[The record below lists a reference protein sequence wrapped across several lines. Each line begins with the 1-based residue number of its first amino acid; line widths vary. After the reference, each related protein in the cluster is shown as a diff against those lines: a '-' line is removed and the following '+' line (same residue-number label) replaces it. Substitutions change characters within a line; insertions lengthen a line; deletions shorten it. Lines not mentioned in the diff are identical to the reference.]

1 MTSGKS
7 AIYNV
12 FFLCYNTLGLFGD
25 AHAAASCP
33 ARKENAMQFRFF
45 AMLSRMRY
53 INRWA
58 LMRNTFEENVQEH
71 SHMVA
76 VLAHALAL
84 IQRDILGQPADPDR
98 CAAAALFH
106 DAPEIL
112 TGDLP
117 TPIKY
122 FNPEIKNAYKQVEA
136 VSCEKLLALLPDELA
151 KSYRPLL
158 TESEPET
165 AVIVKAA
172 DKLSAYIK
180 CIEEL
185 KAGNGEFSSA
195 AKQTRQAL
203 EDMHLPCLD
212 YFMAHF
218 LESFKLTL
226 DELE

>member
-1 MTSGKS
+1 
-7 AIYNV
+7 
-12 FFLCYNTLGLFGD
+12 
-25 AHAAASCP
+25 
-33 ARKENAMQFRFF
+33 MQYRFF

-53 INRWA
+53 ISRWA

-122 FNPEIKNAYKQVEA
+122 YNPEIKKAYKQVEA
-136 VSCEKLLALLPDELA
+136 VSCEKLLAMLPDGLA
-151 KSYRPLL
+151 ESYRPLL
-158 TESEPET
+158 MESEQDV

-185 KAGNGEFSSA
+185 KAGNSEFSSA
-195 AKQTRQAL
+195 AKQTKQAL
-203 EDMHLPCLD
+203 EEMCLPCLD
-212 YFMAHF
+212 YFMEHF

>member
-1 MTSGKS
+1 
-7 AIYNV
+7 
-12 FFLCYNTLGLFGD
+12 
-25 AHAAASCP
+25 
-33 ARKENAMQFRFF
+33 MQYRFF

-53 INRWA
+53 IGRWA

-76 VLAHALAL
+76 VLAHGLAL

-106 DAPEIL
+106 DASEIL

-122 FNPEIKNAYKQVEA
+122 YNPDIKHAYKQIES
-136 VSCEKLLALLPDELA
+136 VSCEKLLKLLPDELLE
-151 KSYRPLL
+151 SYRPLL
-158 TESEPET
+158 FESEEEV

-185 KAGNGEFSSA
+185 KAGNGEFEA
-195 AKQTRQAL
+195 AARQTERAL
-203 EDMHLPCLD
+203 RDMHLPCLD
-212 YFMAHF
+212 YFMEHF
-218 LESFKLTL
+218 LDSFKLTL